1 MKRSGLLSHLVVF
14 VALAAM
20 LYAYGVLLMRF
31 VGPDWLRLAL
41 FVVGAMLFA
50 KLSMS
55 SYVRYLKGQG
65 R

>member
-1 MKRSGLLSHLVVF
+1 MKRSGLLSHFVVC
-14 VALAAM
+14 VALVAL

-50 KLSMS
+50 RLSMN
-55 SYVRYLKGQG
+55 SYVRYLKGQS